1 MQEIISIREFARR
14 VGVSDAAIRK
24 AISSGRISKAVGR
37 NPANGRPTVDYAMAS
52 EEWAASGG
60 GAHSTNYTPTAV
72 SQTIRAAGN
81 TDAANLGGAQ
91 AKSQPA
97 DAVTMVAAKKAQA
110 VYIAKIK
117 ELEYRKMAGILVE
130 KDQVYKALFAFGQ
143 ELRNNLLNI
152 PDRIMPDIRAAVT
165 DSEAHAMLY
174 EAIANELDKLSEMAQ
189 RPLTSD
195 R

>member
-1 MQEIISIREFARR
+1 MTKAKHLTVTEYAKRR
-14 VGVSDAAIRK
+14 GVSRTAVYK
-24 AISSGRISKAVGR
+24 AIKAEKIVKGHYKGDDGYPRIIPEIADQEWSNNY
-37 NPANGRPTVDYAMAS
+37 NPAYDRVTKT
-52 EEWAASGG
+52 GG
-60 GAHSTNYTPTAV
+60 TPV
-72 SQTIRAAGN
+72 SVKDRAEATEKGEA
-81 TDAANLGGAQ
+81 TLA
-91 AKSQPA
+91 
-97 DAVTMVAAKKAQA
+97 AAKKAKA
-110 VYIAKIK
+110 VYDAKLA
-117 ELEYRKMAGILVE
+117 ELEYKKKAGILVE

-174 EAIANELDKLSEMAQ
+174 EAIAKELEKLAEMAQ